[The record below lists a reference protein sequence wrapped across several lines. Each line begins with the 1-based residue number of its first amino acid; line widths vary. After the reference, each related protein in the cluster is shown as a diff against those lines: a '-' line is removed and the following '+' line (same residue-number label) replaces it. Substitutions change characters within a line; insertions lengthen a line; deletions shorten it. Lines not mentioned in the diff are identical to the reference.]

1 MKTYYVATTQDG
13 YVIGP
18 SYYYT
23 NIDTAYPD
31 INDLKAYIRGHTYF
45 EEHEYVIMTVS
56 EYRKKFNPTK
66 EFIGID
72 TFLDV

>member
-1 MKTYYVATTQDG
+1 MKQYYVAATQDG
-13 YVIGP
+13 YVITP

-23 NIDTAYPD
+23 NVDTAYPD
-31 INDLKAYIRGHTYF
+31 INTLKKYVKEHTHF
-45 EEHEYVIMTVS
+45 ERDEYVIMTVS
-56 EYRKKFNPTK
+56 EYREKFNSKK